1 MRRQERSA
9 PGLRLLSRPRFR
21 PSRRVVVRVCLW
33 VWMVVRFVSQISTE
47 PRTGHTREPDPTPLP
62 DTRAQA
68 HNHTQNSNT
77 RTQPR
82 DTSRVCEVRLCDPC
96 ARALVCPVWVPCP
109 VPAPPGVF
117 LPVRPCVPCVSRVS
131 EITHRHKFTFT
142 QALHTPRRVPH
153 GGGLEGRHAHGEL
166 EAHGGS
172 AARDMVV
179 ASARTTAAEIA
190 ARW

>member
-1 MRRQERSA
+1 MVILALNLDSLSGFCRFLPKEPSRQVAGMRRQERSA

-117 LPVRPCVPCVSRVS
+117 LPVRPCVPCVSRVCRLCPGS
-131 EITHRHKFTFT
+131 PRCLFTGIRYPKSCQT
-142 QALHTPRRVPH
+142 
-153 GGGLEGRHAHGEL
+153 
-166 EAHGGS
+166 
-172 AARDMVV
+172 
-179 ASARTTAAEIA
+179 
-190 ARW
+190 